1 MMRSL
6 TALALLLTVA
16 MTGTA
21 RAQTTPPA
29 PNAPNGE
36 ELVDRVIAVVGDTAL
51 LLSDLQAAVQ
61 QQQAAGRQIPQ
72 DPVQFQSFM
81 QEILDERI
89 NSLLLVEAA
98 RDAGIVITD
107 DQLDRAVESQ
117 IQQVLRS
124 FGGSQARLEAAL
136 EQDGMTMTQYRDIL
150 RQQFRDDQLMR
161 TYMAQRMRA
170 RARPVISEDDIR
182 AAFET
187 QRERLGTR
195 PPTITFRQVLVSP
208 EPSDSADAAAR
219 EQAEEVYR
227 ELQDGGDWEVLARR
241 FSDDPGSR
249 EVGGDLGWVRQG
261 EGLVQQF
268 ERMAFSIRP
277 GLISPIF
284 RSDFGYHILQV
295 RRAQGAERQVRH
307 ILISPEITEEDMERA
322 RVRADSVVQAIE
334 EGANVLTLARSYD
347 TPSEQIEI
355 QPIPISELPGPY
367 AEQLAN
373 AQTGSVV
380 GPFQVPGAGSD
391 SWAVVRVTLR
401 EEERPFTLQDV
412 REQLVLQLQ
421 EAEMIDQIVRDLRN
435 SIHVAV
441 RM

>member
-6 TALALLLTVA
+6 TVLALLLTVT

-21 RAQTTPPA
+21 RAQTPSP
-29 PNAPNGE
+29 APNGE

-72 DPVQFQSFM
+72 DPVQFQRFM
-81 QEILDERI
+81 QEMLDERI

-98 RDAGIVITD
+98 RDAGITITD
-107 DQLDRAVESQ
+107 DQLDRAVEGQ

-124 FGGSQARLEAAL
+124 FGGSQTRLDAAL
-136 EQDGMTMTQYRDIL
+136 QQDGMTMTQYRDIL

-161 TYMAQRMRA
+161 TYMGQRMRA
-170 RARPVISEDDIR
+170 RARPVISEDEIR

-187 QRERLGTR
+187 QRERLGMR

-219 EQAEEVYR
+219 KEAEEVYL

-261 EGLVQQF
+261 EGLVQDF

-277 GLISPIF
+277 GIISPIF

-295 RRAQGAERQVRH
+295 RRVQGAERQVRH
-307 ILISPEITEEDMERA
+307 ILISPEITEDDMERA

-334 EGANVLTLARSYD
+334 DGANVLTLARSYD

-355 QPIPISELPGPY
+355 QPIPISELPGQY
-367 AEQLAN
+367 AEELAD

-380 GPFQVPGAGSD
+380 GPFQVPGAGAD

-421 EAEMIDQIVRDLRN
+421 EAEMIDQIVSDLRS
-435 SIHVAV
+435 SIHVAI
-441 RM
+441 RL

>member
-6 TALALLLTVA
+6 TALALLLTVTL
-16 MTGTA
+16 TGTA
-21 RAQTTPPA
+21 RAQTPLPA
-29 PNAPNGE
+29 TNGE

-72 DPVQFQSFM
+72 DPAQFQNFM

-98 RDAGIVITD
+98 RDAGITITD
-107 DQLDRAVESQ
+107 DQLDRAVEGQ

-136 EQDGMTMTQYRDIL
+136 QQDGMTMTQYRDIL

-161 TYMAQRMRA
+161 TYMGQRMRA
-170 RARPVISEDDIR
+170 RARPVISEDEIR

-187 QRERLGTR
+187 QRERLGMR

-219 EQAEEVYR
+219 KEAEEVYL
-227 ELQDGGDWEVLARR
+227 ELQDGGDWDVLARR

-249 EVGGDLGWVRQG
+249 ETGGDLGWVRQG
-261 EGLVQQF
+261 EGLVQDF

-277 GLISPIF
+277 GIISPIF

-295 RRAQGAERQVRH
+295 RRVQGAERQVRH
-307 ILISPEITEEDMERA
+307 ILISPEITEDDLERA
-322 RVRADSVVQAIE
+322 RVRADSVVEAIQD
-334 EGANVLTLARSYD
+334 GANVLTLARSYD
-347 TPSEQIEI
+347 TPSDQIEI
-355 QPIPISELPGPY
+355 QPIPIAELPGPY
-367 AEQLAN
+367 AQALAD
-373 AQTGSVV
+373 AQTGAVV
-380 GPFQVPGAGSD
+380 GPFQVPGAGPD
-391 SWAVVRVTLR
+391 SWAVVQVTLR

-435 SIHVAV
+435 SIHVAI
-441 RM
+441 RL

>member
-6 TALALLLTVA
+6 TALALLLA
-16 MTGTA
+16 LSIPG
-21 RAQTTPPA
+21 RGSAQTPSVPP
-29 PNAPNGE
+29 PNGE

-72 DPVQFQSFM
+72 EPAQFQRFM

-98 RDAGIVITD
+98 RDAGLTIPD
-107 DQLDRAVESQ
+107 DQLDRAVDGQ
-117 IQQVLRS
+117 IAQVLRS

-136 EQDGMTMTQYRDIL
+136 EQDGMTMTQYREIL
-150 RQQFRDDQLMR
+150 RHQFHDDQLMR
-161 TYMAQRMRA
+161 MYMGQRMRA
-170 RARPVISEDDIR
+170 RARPVISEDEIR

-187 QRERLGTR
+187 QRERLGMR

-219 EQAEEVYR
+219 ERAEEVYR

-249 EVGGDLGWVRQG
+249 EEGGDLGWVRQG

-277 GLISPIF
+277 GMISPIF
-284 RSDFGYHILQV
+284 RSDFGYHVLQV

-307 ILISPEITEEDMERA
+307 ILISPDITEEDLEQA
-322 RVRADSVVQAIE
+322 RVRADSVAQALQ
-334 EGANVLTLARSYD
+334 EGANITVLARSYD
-347 TPSEQIEI
+347 TPSDQIEI

-367 AEQLAN
+367 ADHLAN
-373 AQTGSVV
+373 AETGSVV

-435 SIHVAV
+435 SIHVAI
-441 RM
+441 RL